1 MAQAEVSLLSAGAVK
16 PGLVKVIDTF
26 QSASGHKVNLAFATA
41 PAIVKR
47 IDGGEPVDVVIA
59 PEAVLNK
66 LENSGKI
73 AAAERITV
81 GRIGVGVL
89 VRAGALHP
97 KISSVEELKQSL
109 LSATSL
115 VYNQASTGLYL
126 ETLFDRLGIGAELKA
141 KSTIYPD
148 FSGVLE
154 HISQAKSTEIGFGA
168 TTVII
173 ENQAKGVAFVGPL
186 PAEIQNYTTY
196 AAALNVDSTAKAP
209 AQEFIGYL
217 ASSMSKSLF
226 AAAGIE

>member
-16 PGLVKVIDTF
+16 PGLVKVIDAF
-26 QSASGHKVNLAFATA
+26 QSASGHKVNLEFATA

-59 PEAVLNK
+59 PEAALNK

-73 AAAERITV
+73 AAVARITI

-89 VRAGALHP
+89 ARAGALHP
-97 KISSVEELKQSL
+97 KIASVEELKQSL
-109 LSATSL
+109 LSTESL
-115 VYNQASTGLYL
+115 VYNQASTGIYL

-154 HISQAKSTEIGFGA
+154 HISKAKSTEIGFGA

-173 ENQAKGVAFVGPL
+173 ENQAKGVAFIGPL

-196 AAALNVDSTAKAP
+196 AAALKVDSTAKAA
-209 AQEFIGYL
+209 AQQFIDYL